1 MGVGVRRYT
10 VEEFEAFVLQ
20 PENSDKTFEYIGGEI
35 VEVVS
40 NSLASEIAANILIAL
55 GVFVK
60 AHNLG
65 RITGADG
72 GYVVAGER
80 YIPDVAFISLA
91 RQPESSRAAYTPIPP
106 DLVVEVISP
115 SDEFHTLRIKVS
127 NYLAAGTVVWVVDPE
142 KQVVEVHAPGQPVQ
156 VLDADGTLD
165 GGAVLP
171 GFTLAVSEIFPE

>member
-1 MGVGVRRYT
+1 MGVGVQRYT
-10 VEEFEAFVLQ
+10 VEEFDAFVER
-20 PENSDKTFEYIGGEI
+20 PENVDKCHEYIGGEI

-55 GVFVK
+55 GIHIK
-60 AHNLG
+60 AKNLG

-91 RQPESSRAAYTPIPP
+91 RQPEPSHEAYNPNPP

-115 SDEFHTLRIKVS
+115 SDSLDALRIKVS

-142 KQVVEVHAPGQPVQ
+142 KRVVEVHAPGQPVK
-156 VLDADGTLD
+156 VCGAESTVD
-165 GGAVLP
+165 GGEVLP
-171 GFTLAVSEIFPE
+171 GFALAVSGIFPE

>member
-1 MGVGVRRYT
+1 MGVSVRRYT

-20 PENSDKTFEYIGGEI
+20 PENADRRFEFVGGEI

-40 NSLASEIAANILIAL
+40 NSYASETAANILAEIRMFIK
-55 GVFVK
+55 GK
-60 AHNLG
+60 NLG

-91 RQPESSRAAYTPIPP
+91 RQSEPSREAYNAIAP
-106 DLVVEVISP
+106 DLAVEVISP
-115 SDEFHTLRIKVS
+115 SDALHTLRIKIS

-171 GFTLAVSEIFPE
+171 GFTLKVSEIFPE